1 MTHRKDSERDINM
14 TVTSKKWRVKKIN
27 KKRVM
32 NKIHNIVLGAITGF
46 MSVFFLLPLC
56 VDEVNLLI
64 FGIFILATTWLS
76 LVYYSN
82 QMKDGENMD
91 NYERWERYNDEQERK
106 LEKLPKCDEC
116 GERIQTDECYEVNN
130 DLICPN
136 CMIENHRKWVE
147 DYIA

>member
-1 MTHRKDSERDINM
+1 MNDRKGTSMTK
-14 TVTSKKWRVKKIN
+14 TSRKWRDKKLKII
-27 KKRVM
+27 RVYK
-32 NKIHNIVLGAITGF
+32 KIHNIVLGLITGL
-46 MSVFFLLPLC
+46 MCVFFLLPFC
-56 VDEVNLLI
+56 IENLTIKGIITFVISTIWLNLI
-64 FGIFILATTWLS
+64 YVAN
-76 LVYYSN
+76 V
-82 QMKDGENMD
+82 KEGEDID

>member
-1 MTHRKDSERDINM
+1 M

-46 MSVFFLLPLC
+46 MSVFFLLHLC

-64 FGIFILATTWLS
+64 FGIFILATIWLS

-82 QMKDGENMD
+82 QMKEGE
-91 NYERWERYNDEQERK
+91 EH
-106 LEKLPKCDEC
+106 
-116 GERIQTDECYEVNN
+116 G
-130 DLICPN
+130 
-136 CMIENHRKWVE
+136 
-147 DYIA
+147 

>member
-1 MTHRKDSERDINM
+1 MTRTSRQWRDKRI
-14 TVTSKKWRVKKIN
+14 KKI
-27 KKRVM
+27 RVYI
-32 NKIHNIVLGAITGF
+32 KIHNIMLSLITGL
-46 MSVFFLLPLC
+46 MCVFFLLPFCIENLTIKGIITFLISAIWLC
-56 VDEVNLLI
+56 LI
-64 FGIFILATTWLS
+64 YVTN
-76 LVYYSN
+76 VEE
-82 QMKDGENMD
+82 GEDMD

>member
-1 MTHRKDSERDINM
+1 MTL
-14 TVTSKKWRVKKIN
+14 TSKKWRVKKIN

-64 FGIFILATTWLS
+64 FGMFILAAIWLS

-91 NYERWERYNDEQERK
+91 NYERWERYDAEKQKKLDALPLCECCEEPIQDEYAY
-106 LEKLPKCDEC
+106 
-116 GERIQTDECYEVNN
+116 RIDNE
-130 DLICPN
+130 LICQECLELN
-136 CMIENHRKWVE
+136 YKEAI
-147 DYIA
+147 